1 MNRTVLILL
10 VAGLTLTGSPDQTE
24 AQSLFDRCD
33 QNSISPVLNNVAR
46 NRGDLLVVLINE
58 SSDVENIDERSLDRT
73 GTATLNGAVNYGLTG
88 DLGVGNG
95 TGSIGQTSDQ
105 SRSFTGDS
113 EFRSARQF
121 QDQFTVTVIDVLP
134 NGNMLVKGKRKVTLQ
149 GDSRTLQLTGII
161 RKIDVLPNNVISSQ
175 LVANLEIKL
184 LAEGTEDEISKQGWL
199 GKRLNKIL
207 PF

>member
-199 GKRLNKIL
+199 GKRLNRIL